1 MAKQCNKHKCR
12 RITGFHKCRRIT
24 GFRIVPLQWGGF
36 DGRLRDVLR
45 YVQDLIAEYGE
56 DAVID
61 IEGHDYSVTLQFEVL
76 ETDAEYA
83 RRLKNEQ
90 AARERE
96 KARKAEK
103 KEKEYEEYL
112 RLKKKFG
119 EPT

>member
-1 MAKQCNKHKCR
+1 MAKQYKQKCQD
-12 RITGFHKCRRIT
+12 ITCCG
-24 GFRIVPLQWGGF
+24 LE
-36 DGRLRDVLR
+36 GRLENVLK
-45 YVQDLIAEYGE
+45 YVQDLIEEYGE
-56 DAVID
+56 SAYID
-61 IEGHDYSVTLQFEVL
+61 IEGYDSAVTLHYEVL

-83 RRLKNEQ
+83 RRLKTEK

-103 KEKEYEEYL
+103 KEKEYKEFL